1 MEHQLRYKKD
11 AEFTDEMAKNLQEC
25 AELSAVLD
33 FRMNDLRKNLQKQ
46 SAENEE

>member
-11 AEFTDEMAKNLQEC
+11 VEFTDNMVNELYEC

-33 FRMNDLRKNLQKQ
+33 SRMSNLRKILQNYP
-46 SAENEE
+46 ADEEE